1 MTFFQH
7 PPELGNQYDADV
19 FAQEYIER
27 VLPDDVRQK
36 VVSSYRELGELAS
49 ELYTLTLADRLNI
62 PRLKQWDAW
71 GNRVDEIEVTEVW
84 KRAQVI
90 AAEFG
95 LVAAGYE
102 KRFGE
107 FDRVHQFLSNYF
119 IQASTDTYSCPLAMT
134 DGAAK
139 TLLSSGNEDLIT
151 RAVPKLTS
159 RDPNV
164 MWTSGQW
171 MTERIG
177 GSDVGQTGTVARNVD
192 EQWELTGTKWFTSA
206 TTSDMAITLARPD
219 GNPPGS
225 KGLAMFYLELRDEK
239 GRMRNIEVN
248 RLKDKFGTKK
258 LPTAEL
264 SLKGTPAIPVD
275 GTANGVRSIT
285 PMLNVT
291 RSWNAVGAS
300 YETRRCVALAQNY
313 ARKRSVFGELLVDK
327 PLHVDTLAGVIAEQE
342 AVFHLAFKVVEL
354 LGKNEHDTATDRDV
368 LLSRVLTPISKLN
381 TGKQAVAIASETLE
395 FFGGA
400 GYVEDTGLPS
410 LLANAQ
416 VLPIWE
422 GTTNVLSLDTLRA
435 LKQEGALAAL
445 QGEITELLAKATDA
459 SLKSPVETAA
469 KALGRAGQWIAH
481 TIDDKHELE
490 AGARR
495 FAMTLGRIMQ
505 LALML
510 NHAQWCIENGKGQR
524 AGASARRFANNGVDL
539 ISGGSVDDAKLM
551 V

>member
-1 MTFFQH
+1 MAFFQE
-7 PPELGNQYDADV
+7 PPDLANQFDV
-19 FAQEYIER
+19 DPLVQEYWAR
-27 VLPDDVRQK
+27 ALPSDMRES
-36 VVSSYRELGELAS
+36 VVGAYRELGELAS
-49 ELYTLTLADRLNI
+49 ELYKLSLEDRLNM
-62 PRLKQWDAW
+62 PTLTQWDAW
-71 GNRVDEIEVTEVW
+71 GNRVDAVEVTKVW

-90 AAEFG
+90 SAEFG

-107 FDRVHQFLSNYF
+107 LDRVHQFLSNYLV
-119 IQASTDTYSCPLAMT
+119 QASTDTYSCPLAMT

-139 TLLSSGNEDLIT
+139 TLLSSGNEELIA
-151 RAVPKLTS
+151 RAIPKLTS
-159 RDPNV
+159 RDPKE

-177 GSDVGQTGTVARNVD
+177 GSDVGQTETIARRVD
-192 EQWELTGTKWFTSA
+192 QGWQLTGTKWFTSA
-206 TTSDMAITLARPD
+206 TTSDMAITLARPE

-225 KGLAMFYLELRDEK
+225 KGLAMFYLELRDEQ

-264 SLKGTPAIPVD
+264 ALKGTPAIPVD
-275 GTANGVRSIT
+275 GTNNGVRAIT

-291 RSWNAVGAS
+291 RTWNAVGAS
-300 YETRRCVALAQNY
+300 YETRRAVALAQNY
-313 ARKRSVFGELLVDK
+313 ARKRSVFGELLIDK

-354 LGKNEHDTATDRDV
+354 LGRTEHGVATDRQE
-368 LLSRVLTPISKLN
+368 LLSRVLTPIAKLN
-381 TGKQAVAIASETLE
+381 TGKQAVAIASEVLE
-395 FFGGA
+395 MFGGA
-400 GYVEDTGLPS
+400 GYVEDTGLPA

-435 LKQEGALAAL
+435 LEQEGALAAL
-445 QGEITELLAKATDA
+445 QVEITELLSKATA
-459 SLKSPVETAA
+459 PPLKEAVETAA
-469 KALGRAGQWIAH
+469 SGLGRATQWIAH
-481 TIDDKHELE
+481 AIDDRQNLE

-495 FAMTLGRIMQ
+495 FAMTLGRTTQ

-510 NHAQWCIENGKGQR
+510 NHAQWCLNNDKGPR
-524 AGASARRFANNGVDL
+524 ASASAKRFAQNGVDR
-539 ISGGSVDDAKLM
+539 IAMSDFEDAKLL